1 MARRCRVYWQRAGVS
16 PAFFQIIQSDIEEQ
30 LSLAYAEHQFGTH
43 FMHLQLDFLEARIRV
58 GLSRLS
64 LLNRATTSAKVSN
77 SKFATWTQAQQIV
90 T

>member
-1 MARRCRVYWQRAGVS
+1 MAVNSSPRQRVV
-16 PAFFQIIQSDIEEQ
+16 ISDDYT
-30 LSLAYAEHQFGTH
+30 SFGTH